1 MKLKQKP
8 YIAMHFN
15 LDFCFSSTLLK
26 ADEIEYHVLLLH
38 VLSSYLTSDI
48 FILLNLCW
56 KLGTSHHNFFCCF
69 VFFSFQRKTKELEI
83 LEGLLT
89 SKQQDIKQLEQRL
102 EVERVNATQLVSEL
116 IRHQSQCREWL
127 KTIEQQ
133 QQQIVQLQQTIQHF
147 QQQIPQNVVKGQ
159 LLGKGAF
166 GRVYK
171 GTFAVAIKEQ
181 RPQHF
186 AQFQHEVNMLSSC
199 HHPNIVQFFS
209 ALDDPRQPSIYLELM
224 DGDLKNF
231 IRSQYHQLT
240 QQQILVLSLDI
251 TRGLCYLHA
260 KKVIH
265 SDLKTD
271 NILLKKVGPF
281 YIAKISDLGTA
292 VFQSDNLPINRGS
305 LRYAAPEARTKD
317 QQTTKVGKL

>member
-1 MKLKQKP
+1 MKLTCCDV
-8 YIAMHFN
+8 N
-15 LDFCFSSTLLK
+15 L
-26 ADEIEYHVLLLH
+26 Y
-38 VLSSYLTSDI
+38 
-48 FILLNLCW
+48 W

-83 LEGLLT
+83 LEGLMT
-89 SKQQDIKQLEQRL
+89 SKKQAIKQLEQQL
-102 EVERVNATQLVSEL
+102 EFECVNRAQLEQQLEFECVNRAQLVSEL
-116 IRHQSQCREWL
+116 IRHQSQYREWF
-127 KTIEQQ
+127 KTNKQQ
-133 QQQIVQLQQTIQHF
+133 QQQIEQLQQLIEQLQQSLQQF
-147 QQQIPQNVVKGQ
+147 QQFFDQIPQNVIKGQ
-159 LLGKGAF
+159 LLGEGAF

-171 GTFAVAIKEQ
+171 GTLAVAIKEPK
-181 RPQHF
+181 PQHFDHF

-231 IRSQYHQLT
+231 VRSHYQQLT
-240 QQQILVLSLDI
+240 QEQILLLSLDI
-251 TRGLCYLHA
+251 TQGLCYLHA

-281 YIAKISDLGTA
+281 YRAKISDLGTA
-292 VFQSDNLPINRGS
+292 VFQSDNLAINRGS
-305 LRYAAPEARTKD
+305 LRYAAPEARIKD